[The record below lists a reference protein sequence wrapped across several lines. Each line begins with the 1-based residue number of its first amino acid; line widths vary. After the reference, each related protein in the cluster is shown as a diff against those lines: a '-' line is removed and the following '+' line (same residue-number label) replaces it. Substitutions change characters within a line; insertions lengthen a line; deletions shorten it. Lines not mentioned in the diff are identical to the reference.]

1 MNNAVFEKAIEN
13 VKKPNDI
20 TLVTTEGRRNYL
32 VSELNFHIEKVL
44 TEKLLAIAMKK
55 TEIRM
60 NKDAY
65 LRLSILELNKIL
77 KYKFWY
83 DFVEPMDCE
92 NAKLCYISTDRI
104 IVHVKTDN
112 IYRDIAYNCQTR
124 FDNSILEYTGHYLNH
139 EKHCWIKSKD
149 I

>member
-1 MNNAVFEKAIEN
+1 
-13 VKKPNDI
+13 
-20 TLVTTEGRRNYL
+20 
-32 VSELNFHIEKVL
+32 
-44 TEKLLAIAMKK
+44 
-55 TEIRM
+55 M

-83 DFVEPMDCE
+83 DFVEPKDCE
-92 NAKLCYISTDRI
+92 NAKLCYISTDSI

-112 IYRDIAYNCQTR
+112 IYKDIAYNCQTR
-124 FDNSILEYTGHYLNH
+124 FDTSIFEYTGHYLNH